1 MGGII
6 PVKTIAEIEN
16 YIEEQDQN
24 GALLVTGKWGSGKT
38 YLIRQIE
45 KKLNQ
50 EPKYLMAVVSLF
62 GIEDTNTLSKKVKE
76 AVAYA
81 QTFNKAEKSGKRHIA
96 KGVNIAKQL
105 SEKAAA
111 FGVLFDFGKIKK
123 IAKSAN
129 MLLSI
134 DIHDFLPIEKEVY
147 CIVAGEEQPVKKKLV
162 LVFDDFE
169 RCKIGV
175 IDLLGIINTYVED
188 KRIKT
193 IVIASEDN
201 IEDEE
206 NYKTFKEKV
215 VERTVKLDME
225 YRRIQQEMIEDY
237 KTETSEYK
245 EFLKKE
251 SPKLFQ
257 VFEESGSRNL
267 RTFKSCLIDFERV
280 YGLWHSLKLPTD
292 GMGEALYVF
301 AAYLFEVKGGNYKKM
316 DEYDEYHF
324 NFLEEKA
331 EDKKRNPPRWQTTQD
346 GENSKYKRYNAQYRI
361 QPLIRWMI
369 EGEWNEQRIKA
380 ALNQRF
386 SVKETAP
393 EREVLDKAF
402 WELSQE
408 IIDRGLPQVL
418 QQAYD
423 GKLTTDDYVALLG
436 RLDDFRKIGVPIQC
450 DVDDARLLQGFHN
463 RKAKIIKGDIC
474 EERGHRRLMR
484 DEGETKLTPQEQS
497 LNEEIEKLQDQ
508 WPYLMNEIFFM
519 DYLKNPTYERGL
531 VAKSIILVCFD
542 DELLT
547 AFLSAY
553 KEANIS
559 EQQEMLATLKE
570 ISFRGGAIKRDEADT
585 ETTRENFEKLENALH
600 SEAEHTSDA
609 VKKFYANR
617 HLETVKQ
624 IRQEFLNTREM

>member
-1 MGGII
+1 MGGMIS
-6 PVKTIAEIEN
+6 VKTIEEIEN
-16 YIEEQDQN
+16 YIKEQEQN

-38 YLIRQIE
+38 YLMRQIE
-45 KKLNQ
+45 RKLNQ
-50 EPKYLMAVVSLF
+50 GPQYLMAVVSLF
-62 GIEDTNTLSKKVKE
+62 GIEDTNTLTKKVKE
-76 AVAYA
+76 AVVYA
-81 QTFNKAEKSGKRHIA
+81 QTFNKAEKSGKGHIA
-96 KGVNIAKQL
+96 KGVNVVKQL
-105 SEKAAA
+105 SEKVAA
-111 FGVLFDFGKIKK
+111 FGELFDFGKIKK

-134 DIHDFLPIEKEVY
+134 DVYDFLPIEKEVY

-188 KRIKT
+188 KGIKT
-193 IVIASEDN
+193 VIIASEDN
-201 IEDEE
+201 IKDEE

-215 VERTVKLDME
+215 VERTVKLDVE
-225 YRRIQQEMIEDY
+225 YRRIQQEMIGNY
-237 KTETSEYK
+237 KAKTSEYT
-245 EFLKKE
+245 EFLKTE

-257 VFEESGSRNL
+257 VFEESETRNL

-280 YGLWHSLKLPTD
+280 YELWCRLKLPTD
-292 GMGEALYVF
+292 GMGGALYVF
-301 AAYLFEVKGGNYKKM
+301 AAYLFEVKGGNYKKLN
-316 DEYDEYHF
+316 EYDEYTF
-324 NFLEEKA
+324 NFLERTS
-331 EDKKRNPPRWQTTQD
+331 EDKKRKSPPWQTIQD
-346 GENSKYKRYNAQYRI
+346 DENSKYKRYNAQYRI

-369 EGEWNEQRIKA
+369 EGEWDEQRIKT
-380 ALNQRF
+380 ALRQRF

-450 DVDDARLLQGFHN
+450 DVDDARMIQGFHN

-484 DEGETKLTPQEQS
+484 DEEETRLTPQEQT
-497 LNEEIEKLQDQ
+497 LNKEIEKFQDQ

-519 DYLKNPTYERGL
+519 DYLKNPTYEKGL
-531 VAKSIILVCFD
+531 AAKSIVLVCFD

-559 EQQEMLATLKE
+559 EQQEMLTTLKE
-570 ISFRGGAIKRDEADT
+570 ISFRGGVVERDETDI
-585 ETTRENFEKLENALH
+585 ETTRKNFEKLENALH
-600 SEAEHTSDA
+600 SEAEHANDA

-617 HLETVKQ
+617 HLEVVKQ
-624 IRQEFLNTREM
+624 IRQKF

>member
-6 PVKTIAEIEN
+6 PVKTIEEIEN

-81 QTFNKAEKSGKRHIA
+81 QTFNKAEKSGKGHIA

-111 FGVLFDFGKIKK
+111 FGELFDFGKIKK

-215 VERTVKLDME
+215 VERTVKLDVE

-301 AAYLFEVKGGNYKKM
+301 VAYLFEVKGGNYKKM

-508 WPYLMNEIFFM
+508 WPYLMNEIFFI
-519 DYLKNPTYERGL
+519 DYLKKPTYERGL
-531 VAKSIILVCFD
+531 AAKSKILVCFN
-542 DELLT
+542 DELLA

-553 KEANIS
+553 KKANIS
-559 EQQEMLATLKE
+559 EQQEMLTILKE
-570 ISFRGGAIKRDEADT
+570 ISFRGGAVERDETDT
-585 ETTRENFEKLENALH
+585 EVTRKNLEKLENALN
-600 SEAEHTSDA
+600 SEVEHTSDA

-624 IRQEFLNTREM
+624 IRQKFLNTREM

>member
-1 MGGII
+1 MN
-6 PVKTIAEIEN
+6 TIKEIEN
-16 YIEEQDQN
+16 YIEEQEPN

-38 YLIRQIE
+38 YLIHQVE
-45 KKLNQ
+45 SKLNREQ
-50 EPKYLMAVVSLF
+50 EYLMAVVSLF
-62 GIEDTNTLSKKVKE
+62 GIEDTNILTKKVKE

-81 QTFNKAEKSGKRHIA
+81 KAFNKVENAGKRYIT

-105 SEKAAA
+105 SAKAEA
-111 FGVLFDFGKIKK
+111 FGELFGAGQITKM
-123 IAKSAN
+123 AKSAN

-134 DIHDFLPIEKEVY
+134 DIYDFLSVEKKVCCVVEGEDKPVEKEL
-147 CIVAGEEQPVKKKLV
+147 I

-169 RCKIGV
+169 RCKIG
-175 IDLLGIINTYVED
+175 IINLLGIINTYVED
-188 KRIKT
+188 KKIKT
-193 IVIASEDN
+193 I
-201 IEDEE
+201 
-206 NYKTFKEKV
+206 
-215 VERTVKLDME
+215 
-225 YRRIQQEMIEDY
+225 
-237 KTETSEYK
+237 
-245 EFLKKE
+245 
-251 SPKLFQ
+251 
-257 VFEESGSRNL
+257 
-267 RTFKSCLIDFERV
+267 
-280 YGLWHSLKLPTD
+280 
-292 GMGEALYVF
+292 
-301 AAYLFEVKGGNYKKM
+301 
-316 DEYDEYHF
+316 
-324 NFLEEKA
+324 
-331 EDKKRNPPRWQTTQD
+331 
-346 GENSKYKRYNAQYRI
+346 
-361 QPLIRWMI
+361 
-369 EGEWNEQRIKA
+369 
-380 ALNQRF
+380 
-386 SVKETAP
+386 
-393 EREVLDKAF
+393 
-402 WELSQE
+402 
-408 IIDRGLPQVL
+408 
-418 QQAYD
+418 
-423 GKLTTDDYVALLG
+423 ALLG
-436 RLDDFRKIGVPIQC
+436 RLDDFRKIGVSIQC
-450 DVDDARLLQGFHN
+450 DVDDARLIQGFHN

-559 EQQEMLATLKE
+559 EQQEMLTTLKE

-624 IRQEFLNTREM
+624 IRQKFLNTREM